1 MSAETAISADNSSG
15 LSQAALMVLL
25 LEEDVASALLSQLSA
40 DELKALGREMVALGE
55 VEPETIT
62 HAISAF
68 AREAAPNPMPAKLGS
83 DKVRHLFTEA
93 VGPMKADSLMRDCQP
108 DEQPTPKH
116 AALEL
121 LKWLDRDAVLPV
133 VKNEHPQVI
142 TALLMQMN
150 PDTAANVL
158 ACLPEDMQPDLVHRV
173 ATIRPISLDAIAFL
187 AELVEKGLAETY
199 GKLPITLAGL
209 PQAAEIVN
217 SAAKD
222 VSKKLMPKLAK
233 RDKVI
238 ARQIE
243 EAMFSFDLL
252 YTFDSKSMGTLLR
265 EVESDVLIDAL
276 KGISEEERELFF
288 AAMSSRAADGV
299 RDEIE
304 MRGRLRRD
312 EVDKAQ
318 RAMIDVARRL
328 AADGT
333 LSLGGDDDY
342 V

>member
-1 MSAETAISADNSSG
+1 MGAETAIADGASG
-15 LSQAALMVLL
+15 LSHAALMVLL
-25 LEEDVASALLSQLSA
+25 LEEDVASSLLSQLSA
-40 DELKALGREMVALGE
+40 DELRSLGKEMVALGE
-55 VEPETIT
+55 VEPETVT

-68 AREAAPNPMPAKLGS
+68 AREAAPNPMPQSIGS
-83 DKVRHLFTEA
+83 SRVRHLFTEA
-93 VGPMKADSLMRDCQP
+93 VGPMKADSLMRECQP
-108 DEQPTPKH
+108 GEQPTPKH
-116 AALEL
+116 PSLEL
-121 LKWLDRDAVLPV
+121 LKWLDRDAVLPLV
-133 VKNEHPQVI
+133 VGEHPQVI

-150 PDTAANVL
+150 PETAANVL
-158 ACLPEDMQPDLVHRV
+158 ASMPEDTQADLVHRV
-173 ATIRPISLDAIAFL
+173 ATIKPISLEAIAFL

-209 PQAAEIVN
+209 PQAADIVN

-238 ARQIE
+238 AKRLE

-252 YTFDSKSMGTLLR
+252 YGFDAKSMGTLLR

-276 KGISEEERELFF
+276 KGIPEEERELFF

-304 MRGRLRRD
+304 TRGRLRRD

-328 AADGT
+328 ASEGV